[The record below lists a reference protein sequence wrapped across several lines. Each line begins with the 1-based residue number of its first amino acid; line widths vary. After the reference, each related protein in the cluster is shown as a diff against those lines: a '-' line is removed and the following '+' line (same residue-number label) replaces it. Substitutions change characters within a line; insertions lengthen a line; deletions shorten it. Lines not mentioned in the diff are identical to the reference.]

1 MKSKTIAVILA
12 FFLGMF
18 GAHRFY
24 LGQKTL
30 GFLYVVLFFIF
41 GISFII
47 ALIDVL
53 GFLFMSRERFDYL
66 YNKKYYDL
74 DYQQYLKRRQAFDK
88 SAGPPKKDI
97 PGNFHRKRVTNPQ
110 EGISQLKINGKS
122 LFKNYEFEEA
132 VEVFEQVLAYNSH
145 DAAVHFNLACCFSI
159 LENRDRALRHI
170 ALAVENGFDNFER
183 IDNHPSLAWIRIQEE
198 WVEFK
203 ESKYRLKPVSVENA
217 VQKENSEDNDDS
229 VETDMQLPPN
239 DKLLVKLK
247 KLKDLRDR
255 GLISDVEF
263 VSEKKKIL

>member
-1 MKSKTIAVILA
+1 MKSKTIAILLA

-30 GFLYVVLFFIF
+30 GFLYIVLSFVF
-41 GISFII
+41 GISLII

-66 YNKKYYDL
+66 YNKKYFDL
-74 DYQQYLKRRQAFDK
+74 DYQQYLKNRQKYYTSGA
-88 SAGPPKKDI
+88 PKKETASNL
-97 PGNFHRKRVTNPQ
+97 PRKKVTNPQ
-110 EGISQLKINGKS
+110 DGIRQLKIKGKN

-159 LENRDRALRHI
+159 LEKEERGMRHI
-170 ALAVENGFDNFER
+170 SLAVEYGFDKFDK
-183 IDNHPSLAWIRIQEE
+183 IDTHPSLAWLRIQDE
-198 WVEFK
+198 WVDFK
-203 ESKYRLKPVSVENA
+203 KRKYRLKPVDVEDK
-217 VQKENSEDNDDS
+217 KEEIEENHIIEGDA
-229 VETDMQLPPN
+229 EGLKLPTN

-255 GLISDVEF
+255 GLISDGEF
-263 VSEKKKIL
+263 IYEKKKIL

>member
-1 MKSKTIAVILA
+1 MKSKTIAILLA
-12 FFLGMF
+12 FFLGIF

-30 GFLYVVLFFIF
+30 GFLYIVLFFVF

-66 YNKKYYDL
+66 YNKKYFEQ
-74 DYQQYLKRRQAFDK
+74 DYQQYLKRRQAYYT
-88 SAGPPKKDI
+88 SGAPKKQTGSNL
-97 PGNFHRKRVTNPQ
+97 PRKKVTNAQ
-110 EGISQLKINGKS
+110 DGIRQLKIKGKN

-159 LENRDRALRHI
+159 LEKKERALRHI
-170 ALAVENGFDNFER
+170 SLAVEYGFDKFEK
-183 IDNHPSLAWIRIQEE
+183 IDTHPSLAWLRIQEE
-198 WVEFK
+198 WVDFNK
-203 ESKYRLKPVSVENA
+203 RKYKLKPVCEEVSDKGGEESKNT
-217 VQKENSEDNDDS
+217 
-229 VETDMQLPPN
+229 ETHGEGLELPAN

-255 GLISDVEF
+255 GMISDGEF
-263 VSEKKKIL
+263 INEKKKIL